1 MLQSIL
7 FYLLQERFF
16 LSSLR
21 KSVKSKN
28 LYVKGAGTWSR
39 SLTGNINK
47 HVLVF
52 GESTIQELIELAR
65 ASQQHKK
72 AQRLLAG
79 PAPKKEKK
87 KGGALSPKKERFFW
101 LRTSLKKSYWLFI
114 LSGGPL
120 RLSNKSFEPLSYKGY
135 YWNFLLHIFKIIRID
150 QIDPQFFASMTSIW
164 ELLHFLLGGFP
175 HRIR

>member
-87 KGGALSPKKERFFW
+87 KRGCTKSKKRKILLAPNVFEKKLLAFYFKW
-101 LRTSLKKSYWLFI
+101 WTFTIVEQVIRTLI
-114 LSGGPL
+114 L
-120 RLSNKSFEPLSYKGY
+120 
-135 YWNFLLHIFKIIRID
+135 
-150 QIDPQFFASMTSIW
+150 
-164 ELLHFLLGGFP
+164 
-175 HRIR
+175 